1 MIEVIVNNV
10 SLDLSDR
17 TRIGLSILSSDI
29 TQLNTRVGDFTN
41 TFTIPATKKN
51 VQALE
56 QVQLM
61 TSSTTL
67 PYRIVRATFKQD
79 GVEIVSNAYCV
90 INSVND
96 SSISLNIFTGNT
108 DFIKEIGDLTVSELY
123 ENEDGFLWNE
133 TNVINGVDGVVFPI
147 IKWGTA
153 STYEGNADVSIRD
166 LLPCLKF
173 GDLLD
178 KLSDKTGFSIG
189 GSFDRNVL
197 VTPNEFKS
205 PIETFGAFSFSNWY
219 WNWYTL
225 AVPEG
230 NTVLTL
236 NNILPTYVGTFDEIT
251 AGRFVPTVNRFGKLK
266 FTGRLYWIWRQTEE
280 YGILEQR
287 KTRNLTFTIKIKDEL
302 GNTLRTI
309 NEPNIETQLRDAS
322 GEFIDYIDVAIETQ
336 LRTFTTGKEY
346 FAEVSASV
354 STHDNI
360 DSELLVSFHANVPT
374 TSTIE
379 SLPSYFPALVF
390 TSNESLVFGN
400 EIKVSNLFTMKVVDV
415 IKEVINSYQVMIK
428 TDNYIKSVEFNYLDT
443 LIQNKTKA
451 LNWSDKILSVESIGF
466 IVPNMAQKNHLKY
479 KHNDNLLNDADSFFE
494 ISNENIQTDRVYVQ
508 LASEM
513 TETYAGYNDE
523 LICQINGLDA
533 SRIWQNPS
541 WRILEFEKINTPFNV
556 NYKDLVL
563 STTTTATENIH
574 FARFRNFEFLKDN
587 FFTVIQEIST
597 DAKTLITNVMLTP
610 MDIQEVRGS
619 FVPVWIYSAKHNID
633 GYFHVNKLE
642 NYQNN
647 MAKAEL
653 IRL

>member
-79 GVEIVSNAYCV
+79 GIEIVSNAYCV

-173 GDLLD
+173 GDLLE

-189 GSFDRNVL
+189 GSFDRDVL
-197 VTPNEFKS
+197 VTPNEFKGILEIDSRTVSFDFGTPWDWIEYNIPDDGALFVS
-205 PIETFGAFSFSNWY
+205 PDVSVN
-219 WNWYTL
+219 YTGIS
-225 AVPEG
+225 AG
-230 NTVLTL
+230 
-236 NNILPTYVGTFDEIT
+236 IIT
-251 AGRFVPTVNRFGKLK
+251 PSIDKFGKMT
-266 FTGRLYWIWRQTEE
+266 FRGRVYFQWREDGN
-280 YGILEQR
+280 YGILQQR
-287 KTRNLTFTIKIKDEL
+287 QTKGVSFITQIKDNL
-302 GNTLRTI
+302 GNVLRTI
-309 NEPNIETQLRDAS
+309 QTESFEQQLSFDVN
-322 GEFIDYIDVAIETQ
+322 YIDISIETQ
-336 LRTFTTGKEY
+336 LRTFVGGRSY
-346 FAEVSASV
+346 FAETKAYIFAHS
-354 STHDNI
+354 NI
-360 DSELLVSFHANVPT
+360 DSIFKVAWHSTPEDFPSITSDFENLPT
-374 TSTIE
+374 
-379 SLPSYFPALVF
+379 YFPRLTF
-390 TSNESLVFGN
+390 RSNESLVFGN
-400 EIKVSNLFTMKVVDV
+400 LLKVSNLFTMKVVDV

-428 TDNYIKSVEFNYLDT
+428 TDNYIKSVDFNYLDT
-443 LIQNKTKA
+443 LIENKTKA

-466 IVPNMAQKNHLKY
+466 VVPNMAQKNHLRY
-479 KHNDNLLNDADSFFE
+479 KHNDTLLNDADSFFE
-494 ISNENIQTDRVYVQ
+494 IANENIQTDRVYVQ

-513 TETYAGYNDE
+513 TETYAGFNDE
-523 LICQINGLDA
+523 LVCQINGLDA
-533 SRIWQNPS
+533 SRIWQNPA

-597 DAKTLITNVMLTP
+597 DAKTLIANVMLTP

-647 MAKAEL
+647 IAKAEL